1 MHSDYSSRIPESKPD
16 KQQGTHRLDSTQ
28 NLHHVNTA
36 VRTCARPSEHAPV
49 RLLLLRSPLLK
60 FGQRRKPSC
69 CWNGVAA
76 PAPAPAPGAARA
88 GTAEASE
95 ACGRVGVAVVDVGE
109 KLETGRREQLGPPE
123 AHGAAGGDGP
133 GRQPLEDVRQDL
145 VRRRAL
151 GRHGMQIR
159 SRERLE
165 TGPPAPR
172 RFLCIIY
179 RSR

>member
-1 MHSDYSSRIPESKPD
+1 M
-16 KQQGTHRLDSTQ
+16 
-28 NLHHVNTA
+28 
-36 VRTCARPSEHAPV
+36 
-49 RLLLLRSPLLK
+49 

-123 AHGAAGGDGP
+123 AHGAAGGYGP

-165 TGPPAPR
+165 TGPPPPGDSSALYIGVDNNPCAYPTELWIR
-172 RFLCIIY
+172 AIQ
-179 RSR
+179 SRDGVQI